1 MTVANLRYRLAI
13 DVVATIA
20 AFGLTPFLQKLAIV
34 DGVPARTVALITAVF
49 AAMTAVGVMVVRSP
63 GTPRCLFAPAHR
75 WRLLLLGVLAGGM
88 VTLLAAE
95 ALRTT
100 SATNRSLVQS
110 AYPAATLLFAHYLL
124 GERLRVA
131 QYALMV
137 ALLIGLL
144 LVNSDA
150 GRLNVDPGFWLLAAT
165 LPLVGLGDVYG
176 KSLTH
181 QVSSVVIAGGRSVYG
196 AVFLVIALPLFGVI
210 LPSSPAQWAWLCGA
224 GILQGMGIWTL
235 YRAMNVSKASI
246 VAALVAS
253 APLVT
258 VAAEGLFI
266 GISLD
271 TVQWL
276 GLAVV
281 LGAAGWL
288 GYDSGNDRR
297 GGKRR

>member
-1 MTVANLRYRLAI
+1 MTAANPRRPMPI
-13 DVVATIA
+13 DVVVTIG

-34 DGVPARTVALITAVF
+34 DGVPARTVALFTAVF
-49 AAMTAVGVMVVRSP
+49 AALTAVGVMVARNP
-63 GTPRCLFAPAHR
+63 RTPRCLFMPAHR

-95 ALRTT
+95 ALTTT

-110 AYPAATLLFAHYLL
+110 AYPAVTLLFARYLL

-131 QYALMV
+131 QYAV
-137 ALLIGLL
+137 IAVLLIGLL
-144 LVNSDA
+144 LANSDA
-150 GRLNVDPGFWLLAAT
+150 GRLRVDTGFWLLAAT
-165 LPLVGLGDVYG
+165 LPLVGLGDIYG
-176 KSLTH
+176 KRLTH
-181 QVSSVVIAGGRSVYG
+181 QLSSVVIAGGRSVYG
-196 AVFLVIALPLFGVI
+196 AVFLGVALPLFGVI
-210 LPSSPAQWAWLCGA
+210 LPSSPAHWFWICAA
-224 GILQGMGIWTL
+224 GILQGMGVWTL

-266 GISLD
+266 GLSLD

-281 LGAAGWL
+281 LVAAAWL
-288 GYDSGNDRR
+288 GYDSGTERH
-297 GGKRR
+297 GGKSG